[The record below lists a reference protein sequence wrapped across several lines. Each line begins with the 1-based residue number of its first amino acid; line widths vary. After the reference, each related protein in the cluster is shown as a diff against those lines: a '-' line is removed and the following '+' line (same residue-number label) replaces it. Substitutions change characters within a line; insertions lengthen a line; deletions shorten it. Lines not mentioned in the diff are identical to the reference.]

1 MHKLFKI
8 QLFYISKKIQNEQEA
23 EKPVE
28 DELPSKSHT
37 ITTYHF
43 RYNFIFCL
51 FYCYQT

>member
-8 QLFYISKKIQNEQEA
+8 QLFYISKKIQNGQEA

-43 RYNFIFCL
+43 IFCL